1 MSTSE
6 GHPEVGV
13 DVGERKMTEES
24 NKVQEFINEVATSV
38 AIVERDWEGR
48 IVVSACNEAFFQM
61 TGGRTAFARRFPVP
75 FDALV
80 PRYAWRELREKVTEC
95 FTSGVAQELEQ
106 AYDLRDGT
114 HWWRLSLNPMRH
126 KLGDAATL
134 DILLTG
140 LDITPKMELTR
151 QLEISTSRFRSVVDA
166 AYDAIITVDQE
177 HNITL
182 FNRAAEYLFGYSQSE
197 MIGQPLSRLIPDRF
211 RERHSDYIRHFA
223 HSPVDSRE
231 MNERGRI
238 YGLHR
243 DGSLLPVEIA
253 ISKINVSG
261 LLEFTAVIRDIA
273 DRIHLMDLLQKEAE
287 TDELTGLPNRRTF
300 LDTAA
305 NLFRSSEQ
313 VSLFMLDVDHFKK
326 VNDTYGH
333 DAGDEV
339 LRALADAGRSYTRGR
354 DIFARLGGE
363 EFVALLPGTDL
374 EMAHET
380 AEKLRTAF
388 EQRDFVHY
396 WRTGKPIPFTV
407 SIGVATRGP
416 GELDVEEVLKRA
428 DQALY
433 RAKEGGRNRVE
444 TDRF

>member
-1 MSTSE
+1 
-6 GHPEVGV
+6 
-13 DVGERKMTEES
+13 MTEWS
-24 NKVQEFINEVATSV
+24 NRMQEFINEVAASV
-38 AIVERDWEGR
+38 AIIERDWEGK
-48 IVVSACNEAFFQM
+48 IIVSACNESFFQM
-61 TGGRTAFARRFPVP
+61 TGGRTAVARRFPVP
-75 FDALV
+75 FDATV
-80 PRYAWRELREKVTEC
+80 PRYAWRELREKVIEC
-95 FTSGVAQELEQ
+95 FNSGVAQELEQ
-106 AYDLRDGT
+106 AYDLKDGT
-114 HWWRLSLNPMRH
+114 HWWRLSLNPLRH
-126 KLGDAATL
+126 KYGDAAIV

-166 AYDAIITVDQE
+166 AYDAIITIDQE

-182 FNRAAEYLFGYSQSE
+182 FNRAAEYLFGYSQFE
-197 MIGQPLSRLIPDRF
+197 MIGQPISRLIPDRF
-211 RERHSDYIRHFA
+211 REHHSDYIRHFA
-223 HSPVDSRE
+223 RSPVNSRE

-243 DGSLLPVEIA
+243 DGSLVPLEIA
-253 ISKINVSG
+253 ISKINVNG

-273 DRIHLMDLLQKEAE
+273 DRIRLMDLLQKEAE

-313 VSLFMLDVDHFKK
+313 ISLFMLDIDHFKN

-339 LRALADAGRSYTRGR
+339 LRALADAGTADNRET
-354 DIFARLGGE
+354 DIFARIGGE
-363 EFVALLPGTDL
+363 EFVAVLPETDL
-374 EMAHET
+374 EQARLI
-380 AEKLRTAF
+380 AEKLRKAI
-388 EQRDFVHY
+388 EQRTFVHN

-407 SIGVATRGP
+407 SIGVAMRAP
-416 GELDVEEVLKRA
+416 DEDKVEETLKRT

-433 RAKEGGRNRVE
+433 KAKEGGRNRVE
-444 TDRF
+444 CG